1 MLFRSEW
8 DHDLP
13 DSSHDFGK
21 DILPAIVDKHR
32 VMAYRFGG
40 PTGRVTADR
49 YWRDV
54 GTIDAYYDANM
65 DLLRPMP
72 AMDLYQG
79 DWSIRTYEG
88 QYPPA
93 RSVPGGSGREAD
105 IANCML
111 ASGTVVI
118 GATVR
123 HSILFPNVRVDEGA
137 EVDNCLL
144 FHGATVGAGARVQ
157 RTIVDKGVSIPPG
170 ERIGFDREQDA
181 ARFTVSDAGIVVVP
195 KGYRFA

>member
-1 MLFRSEW
+1 M
-8 DHDLP
+8 
-13 DSSHDFGK
+13 
-21 DILPAIVDKHR
+21 
-32 VMAYRFGG
+32 
-40 PTGRVTADR
+40 
-49 YWRDV
+49 
-54 GTIDAYYDANM
+54 
-65 DLLRPMP
+65 
-72 AMDLYQG
+72 
-79 DWSIRTYEG
+79 
-88 QYPPA
+88 
-93 RSVPGGSGREAD
+93 
-105 IANCML
+105 
-111 ASGTVVI
+111 VI

-195 KGYRFA
+195 RGYRFA